1 MSTNYNASIGIGS
14 IVIFIAT
21 IIIAGIAASIIMQTM
36 DNLGQQAKKTG
47 SETIR
52 DISGGLKVIQ
62 VTGYNDQGLISKLSI
77 FTEIITASEPID
89 MYYTTII
96 LSNSNQKVFLSYN
109 QSCFNNTLENDM
121 FDSIIFR
128 QLNSN
133 EFGIVVIRD
142 IDSSITAEKPVLNNG
157 DLIGLLVNTSTCLSG
172 INTNIHVTGKIYPE
186 FGLEGF
192 IEFTTPGV
200 FIKNIIDLQ

>member
-109 QSCFNNTLENDM
+109 QSCFNNTLENDI

-142 IDSSITAEKPVLNNG
+142 IDSSITAEKPILNKG
-157 DLIGLLVNTSTCLSG
+157 DLVGLLVNTSTCLSG

>member
-1 MSTNYNASIGIGS
+1 MSSNYNASIGIGS

-62 VTGYNDQGLISKLSI
+62 VSGYNHQGLISKLSI

-96 LSNSNQKVFLSYN
+96 LSNNNQKVFLSYN
-109 QSCFNNTLENDM
+109 QSCFNNTLENDI

-142 IDSSITAEKPVLNNG
+142 IDSSITSEKPVLNKG
-157 DLIGLLVNTSTCLSG
+157 DLVGLLVNTSTCLSG

-192 IEFTTPGV
+192 IEFTTPGA

>member
-1 MSTNYNASIGIGS
+1 MSTNYNASIGVGS

-142 IDSSITAEKPVLNNG
+142 IDSSITAEKPVLNKG
-157 DLIGLLVNTSTCLSG
+157 DLVGLLVNTSTCLSG
-172 INTNIHVTGKIYPE
+172 INTNIHVSGKIYPE

>member
-1 MSTNYNASIGIGS
+1 MFTNYNASIGIGS

-36 DNLGQQAKKTG
+36 NNLEQQAKKTG

-62 VTGYNDQGLISKLSI
+62 VSGYNHQGLISKLSI

-96 LSNSNQKVFLSYN
+96 LSNNNQKVFLSYN
-109 QSCFNNTLENDM
+109 QSCFNNTLENDI

-142 IDSSITAEKPVLNNG
+142 IDSSITSEKPVLNKG
-157 DLIGLLVNTSTCLSG
+157 DLVGLLVNTSTCLSG

>member
-1 MSTNYNASIGIGS
+1 MSTNYNASIGVGS

-109 QSCFNNTLENDM
+109 QSCFNDTLENDM

-142 IDSSITAEKPVLNNG
+142 IDSSITAEKPILNKG
-157 DLIGLLVNTSTCLSG
+157 DLVGLLVNTSTCLSG
-172 INTNIHVTGKIYPE
+172 INTNIHVSGKIYPE

>member
-14 IVIFIAT
+14 IIIFIAT

-109 QSCFNNTLENDM
+109 QSCFNDTLENDI

-142 IDSSITAEKPVLNNG
+142 IDSSITAEKPILNKG
-157 DLIGLLVNTSTCLSG
+157 DLVGLLVNTSTCLSG

>member
-21 IIIAGIAASIIMQTM
+21 IIIAGIAASVIMQTM

-109 QSCFNNTLENDM
+109 QSCFNNTLENDI
-121 FDSIIFR
+121 FGSIIYR

-133 EFGIVVIRD
+133 EFGLVVIRD
-142 IDSSITAEKPVLNNG
+142 IDSSITAEKPILNKG
-157 DLIGLLVNTSTCLSG
+157 DLVGLLVNTSTCLSG